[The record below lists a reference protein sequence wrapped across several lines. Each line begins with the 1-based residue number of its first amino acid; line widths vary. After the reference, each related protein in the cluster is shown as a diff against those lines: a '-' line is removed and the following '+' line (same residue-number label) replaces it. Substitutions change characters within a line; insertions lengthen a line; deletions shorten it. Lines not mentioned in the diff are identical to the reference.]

1 MIHHTSTTNTPKIEV
16 SKTIQMPLRPMQKGS
31 EDRPRSDND
40 EGWSDYSDDE
50 DDQMEGAK
58 AVEETFDQSFQKIM
72 QEKPSPEKYQKLACL
87 AHDVCL
93 PCIHRSFLTPPQ
105 HPLQI
110 KFVYAAGL
118 HSLLSLTIFSA
129 LSPSHIIKLLFTETY
144 GKVIISELALPG
156 KKYTKNKGFIVL
168 ILDICR

>member
-58 AVEETFDQSFQKIM
+58 AVEETFDQTFQKIM

-87 AHDVCL
+87 AHDVYFNPFHLSHSWSHFSPPPYTRFKSKVCL
-93 PCIHRSFLTPPQ
+93 CCRFEFPSL
-105 HPLQI
+105 PL
-110 KFVYAAGL
+110 L
-118 HSLLSLTIFSA
+118 
-129 LSPSHIIKLLFTETY
+129 
-144 GKVIISELALPG
+144 
-156 KKYTKNKGFIVL
+156 
-168 ILDICR
+168 